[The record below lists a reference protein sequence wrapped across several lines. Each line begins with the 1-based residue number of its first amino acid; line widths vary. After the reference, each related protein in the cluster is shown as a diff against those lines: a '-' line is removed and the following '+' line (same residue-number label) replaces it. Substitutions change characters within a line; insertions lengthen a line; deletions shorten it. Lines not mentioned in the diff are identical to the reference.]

1 MKVAKIFWKYA
12 SLKKG
17 TGFTRNKSLVLGVDR
32 RIWLDPCGSV
42 SKANFLLV
50 EFPMEFNLLVPIVDA
65 IFEPPNNITWQVG
78 LYTFVEPGGEF
89 HMAKRK
95 DAKHLSFRKTDTNIG
110 YLKTRF
116 FDPAPRWMEVLI
128 ELSRLHF
135 DPLMD
140 TDPVRALHKSVAF
153 INHEDVLDDR
163 FAPHEFERQS
173 FMIAA
178 RWQDWESRRMTW
190 DERGA
195 DLKHNGVW
203 FNNDAPKNT
212 DALEKRCRRLG
223 LKRGD
228 AC

>member
-12 SLKKG
+12 LLKKG
-17 TGFTRNKSLVLGVDR
+17 TGFIRNKSIELGVDR
-32 RIWLDPCGSV
+32 RIFLDPCGSV
-42 SKANFLLV
+42 PKANFLLV
-50 EFPMEFNLLVPIVDA
+50 EFPMVLNAPVPIVDA
-65 IFEPPNNITWQVG
+65 IFEPPNKITWQVK
-78 LYTFVEPGGEF
+78 LYTFVSPEGEF
-89 HMAKRK
+89 HLASRK
-95 DAKHLSFRKTDTNIG
+95 DANVLSFRKTDTKN
-110 YLKTRF
+110 LVWRF
-116 FDPAPRWMEVLI
+116 TMFNPAPRWTEVLI
-128 ELSRLHF
+128 ERSRLHF

-140 TDPVRALHKSVAF
+140 TDPVSALRKSVAF
-153 INHEDVLDDR
+153 IDYEDFLDH
-163 FAPHEFERQS
+163 FAPREFERQN

-195 DLKHNGVW
+195 DLERNDVR
-203 FNNDAPKNT
+203 FNK

>member
-17 TGFTRNKSLVLGVDR
+17 TGVIRNKSMMLGVDR
-32 RIWLDPCGSV
+32 RILLDPSGSV
-42 SKANFLLV
+42 PKANFLLV
-50 EFPMEFNLLVPIVDA
+50 EFPMRFNLLVPIVDA
-65 IFEPPNNITWQVG
+65 IFEPPNNITWQFR
-78 LYTFVEPGGEF
+78 LYTFVEPGTEF
-89 HMAKRK
+89 HLASRK
-95 DAKHLSFRKTDTNIG
+95 DAKFLSLRKTDTKN
-110 YLKTRF
+110 LAWRF
-116 FDPAPRWMEVLI
+116 TMFNPAPRWMEVLI
-128 ELSRLHF
+128 GLSRLHF

-153 INHEDVLDDR
+153 INHEDVLDH
-163 FAPHEFERQS
+163 FAPREFERQS

>member
-32 RIWLDPCGSV
+32 RIWLDPSGSV
-42 SKANFLLV
+42 PKANFLLV
-50 EFPMEFNLLVPIVDA
+50 EFPMVFNVPVPIVDA
-65 IFEPPNNITWQVG
+65 IFEPPNNRTWLLV
-78 LYTFVEPGGEF
+78 LYIFAGPGTEF
-89 HMAKRK
+89 HMAKHK
-95 DAKHLSFRKTDTNIG
+95 AANVLSFRKTDTKN
-110 YLKTRF
+110 LVFRSLMF
-116 FDPAPRWMEVLI
+116 NPAPRWMEVLI

-140 TDPVRALHKSVAF
+140 TDPVRALNKSVAF
-153 INHEDVLDDR
+153 INHEDVLDN
-163 FAPHEFERQS
+163 FAPREFERQS

-190 DERGA
+190 DERGV
-195 DLKHNGVW
+195 DLEHNGVR

-228 AC
+228 AV